1 MQLEIIHDQI
11 ADKIEKILIS
21 EKEKTFAQKL
31 LEKMTQEVKEI
42 KESEEVLQQHLETT
56 EGKLNREQTKNDKM
70 MDIC

>member
-11 ADKIEKILIS
+11 ADKIEKILIF